1 MRFYSLVSVA
11 VSSIFLFSA
20 SVSAASIEETLGEEY
35 QQKKTLVEEM
45 FAAKVNKI
53 GERKAL
59 PEEIRQLLL
68 KQANE
73 VREFDLYTLDRKKDM
88 KIRHAKER
96 DAIREKLREEAQDR
110 VKWILENEDAFK
122 TEDKADQAVV
132 QK

>member
-1 MRFYSLVSVA
+1 MRLYLFLLTAVA
-11 VSSIFLFSA
+11 PTFLFPA
-20 SVSAASIEETLGEEY
+20 VASAASIEESLGEEY

-73 VREFDLYTLDRKKDM
+73 VREFDLYTLERKKDM

-96 DAIREKLREEAQDR
+96 DTIREKLREEAQDR

-122 TEDKADQAVV
+122 SEDKADDAAV
-132 QK
+132 QN

>member
-1 MRFYSLVSVA
+1 MRLYLFLLTAVA
-11 VSSIFLFSA
+11 STALFPPA
-20 SVSAASIEETLGEEY
+20 VRAASIEETLGEEY
-35 QQKKTLVEEM
+35 QQKKTLVEER

-73 VREFDLYTLDRKKDM
+73 VREFDLYTLERKKGM

-96 DAIREKLREEAQDR
+96 DSIREKLLAAVEAA
-110 VKWILENEDAFK
+110 L
-122 TEDKADQAVV
+122 
-132 QK
+132 

>member
-1 MRFYSLVSVA
+1 MRLYLFLLTAVA
-11 VSSIFLFSA
+11 STALFPA
-20 SVSAASIEETLGEEY
+20 AVRAASIEETLGEEY

-59 PEEIRQLLL
+59 PEEIRHLLL

-73 VREFDLYTLDRKKDM
+73 VREFDLYTLERKKDM

-96 DAIREKLREEAQDR
+96 DSIREKLREEAQDR
-110 VKWILENEDAFK
+110 VKWILENEEAFK
-122 TEDKADQAVV
+122 GEDKADQAVV